1 MTRYAA
7 CRPPPRLQFQLT
19 ASVHHRPQEPA
30 MTWTTPSFTEM
41 RFGFEVTMYIQT
53 R

>member
-1 MTRYAA
+1 MTRHAA
-7 CRPPPRLQFQLT
+7 CDAPSAVHPELT
-19 ASVHHRPQEPA
+19 VSVHHRPQEPA
-30 MTWTTPSFTEM
+30 MIWTTPSFTEM